1 MRTEDFKHVITEW
14 LTKGPPNTLEREI
27 SIPLE
32 SNLIITVTGG
42 RRTGKTYLLFNTINK
57 LIRENKAK
65 INEILYIDFEHSRL
79 KAVKV
84 NDLDDMLKAFMELTG
99 NEPSYIFL
107 DEIHNVENYG
117 SWFRKRLNAKIYL
130 SGSSLL

>member
-107 DEIHNVENYG
+107 DEIHNVCLLYTSPSPRDG
-117 SWFRKRLNAKIYL
+117 LL
-130 SGSSLL
+130 SRMPSSA